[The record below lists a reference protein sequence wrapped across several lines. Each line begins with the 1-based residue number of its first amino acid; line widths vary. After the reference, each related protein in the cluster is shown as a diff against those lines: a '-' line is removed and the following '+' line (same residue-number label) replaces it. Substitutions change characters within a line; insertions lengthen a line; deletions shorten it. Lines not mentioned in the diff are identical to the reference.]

1 MPKISSLST
10 STNLQST
17 DILVGTD
24 VSDSNKSKNFTLG
37 DLASFINTTPNG
49 TGTPAFVP
57 RFSSATTIEDSI
69 IYASPTGVGIN
80 NSSPQ
85 QALHINGN
93 VELTPASSGNI
104 TSIRAQGTI
113 DSNDGLYLGRTF
125 PPAVVVVGGNASD
138 TFVRSHTNSLVM
150 KTIRDTDHFKVKV
163 GSSET
168 ELITVKA
175 DNNNTGINNTNP
187 QHKLD
192 VGGDINSNK
201 LLLTPIGSTDNASIE
216 YSSNFDRL
224 YLTPQNNDSVM
235 VGSETTNADLIVKG
249 GTKSDTYS
257 VSSSLN
263 TAPASAS
270 ATGTAGDI
278 RFTTDHIYLC
288 VAANTWKRVAI
299 ATF

>member
-93 VELTPASSGNI
+93 VELTPASSGN
-104 TSIRAQGTI
+104 TTGIRAQGTI
-113 DSNDGLYLGRTF
+113 DSNDGLYLGRTADS
-125 PPAVVVVGGNASD
+125 AVVVVGGNTSD

-168 ELITVKA
+168 ELISVRA

-187 QHKLD
+187 QHTLD
-192 VGGDINSNK
+192 VGGDIHTNSELRITGTSDTAAISYNDTNG
-201 LLLTPIGSTDNASIE
+201 LSITPPDTKPVLIGST
-216 YSSNFDRL
+216 
-224 YLTPQNNDSVM
+224 
-235 VGSETTNADLIVKG
+235 GSPTNTNKLIVEG
-249 GTKSDTYS
+249 NVQSEGF
-257 VSSSLN
+257 VLSSLN
-263 TAPASAS
+263 TVPASAS